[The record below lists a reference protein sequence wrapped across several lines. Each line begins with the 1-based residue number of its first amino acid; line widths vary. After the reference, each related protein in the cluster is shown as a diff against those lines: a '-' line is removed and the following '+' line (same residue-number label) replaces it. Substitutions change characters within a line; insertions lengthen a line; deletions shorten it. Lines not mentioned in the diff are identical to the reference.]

1 MREVAE
7 KREELVINYFEFVK
21 SEIEK
26 MKNSES
32 GLTPSELARYVEIC
46 NLFRS

>member
-1 MREVAE
+1 MREVPE
-7 KREELVINYFEFVK
+7 KREELVIKYFEFVS

-32 GLTPSELARYVEIC
+32 KLTPSELAKYVEIC
-46 NLFRS
+46 NLFRN